1 MLQIDSFYNFFR
13 PDEEM
18 EDQLNHLFG
27 IAEDD
32 IYSDEVDDD
41 YPPEHL

>member
-1 MLQIDSFYNFFR
+1 MLKPY
-13 PDEEM
+13 EEM
-18 EDQLNHLFG
+18 EDMFNHLFG
-27 IAEDD
+27 IAGDD